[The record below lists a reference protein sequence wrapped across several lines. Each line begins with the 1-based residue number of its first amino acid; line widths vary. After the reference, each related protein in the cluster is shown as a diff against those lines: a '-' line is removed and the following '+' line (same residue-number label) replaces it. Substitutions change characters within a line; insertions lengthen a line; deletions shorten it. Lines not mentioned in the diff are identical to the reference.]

1 MWEHDYI
8 KNHYKLIAVYLS
20 RPKELDSDP
29 KALQKIEF
37 VGQLKNPI
45 NEIDANESM
54 FVLTISEKIKET
66 RLEFSQRS
74 VTVL

>member
-8 KNHYKLIAVYLS
+8 KSRYRLIAVYLS

-29 KALQKIEF
+29 KALQQIEF

-54 FVLTISEKIKET
+54 FVLTISEKSKET